1 MSHPFFNQ
9 SVTLLPPSPALTAIE
24 SDEDDEPLILLS
36 SSPPPSSPPLESFC
50 SGTASPAPS
59 PLLLPASA
67 FSSWTTGSTNC
78 PNEDP
83 FEFDNDEE
91 CMETLETAEV
101 NVGVVVFGT
110 ADFDVDSGV
119 EVKVEMVEMVKI
131 VGVRGRVRRVLRG
144 VWRRILELLGVG
156 GE

>member
-9 SVTLLPPSPALTAIE
+9 SVTFLPPSPALTAIE

-36 SSPPPSSPPLESFC
+36 SSPPPSLLPHESFC
-50 SGTASPAPS
+50 SVTASPAPS

-101 NVGVVVFGT
+101 NVGVVVFGDV
-110 ADFDVDSGV
+110 DFDVDAGV
-119 EVKVEMVEMVKI
+119 EVKVEMVEM

-144 VWRRILELLGVG
+144 VWKRILELLGVG